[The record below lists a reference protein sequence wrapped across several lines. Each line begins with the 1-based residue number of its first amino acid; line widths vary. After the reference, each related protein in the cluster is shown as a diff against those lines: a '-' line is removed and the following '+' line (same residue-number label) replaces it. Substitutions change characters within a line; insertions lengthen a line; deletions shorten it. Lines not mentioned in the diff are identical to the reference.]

1 MRSTG
6 KNKRTGKV
14 SKEKSIQK
22 LALAFIETPSE
33 ENFGKLCERINWGL
47 RGYIY
52 KIVKDDS
59 ATTEVLTKTL
69 ENIYYKKDQ
78 FNPAIAQFSTWMYR
92 IALNNSLK
100 YVQEQAHQK
109 KNAVDVDFEDL
120 YDSTI
125 CTDADQSSPADSYS
139 IDGDINLIKENGE
152 WKEYDKERIIS
163 ELHDASV
170 QCIDYLPD
178 NFRIVMHE
186 RLIYSKKLDDIAYD
200 NNIPISSVKNWLRK
214 GRIALQQIVKEKY
227 PTLYD
232 MYTDVAF

>member
-1 MRSTG
+1 MKSTG
-6 KNKRTGKV
+6 KTKRTGKK

-125 CTDADQSSPADSYS
+125 CADADQPSPADSYS
-139 IDGDINLIKENGE
+139 IDGDINLVKEAGE
-152 WKEYDKERIIS
+152 WKQYDKERIIS

-214 GRIALQQIVKEKY
+214 GRIALQEIVKEKY
-227 PTLYD
+227 PVLYD